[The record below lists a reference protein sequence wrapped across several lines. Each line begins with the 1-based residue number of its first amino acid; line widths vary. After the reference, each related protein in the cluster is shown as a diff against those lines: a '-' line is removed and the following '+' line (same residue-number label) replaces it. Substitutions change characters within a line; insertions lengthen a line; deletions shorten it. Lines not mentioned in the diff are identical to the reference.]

1 MHRVL
6 DSRINDDQT
15 LRTVYN
21 SYTYTLFA
29 SVNMS
34 KYFRTLV
41 SGDDKLF
48 HQLQHINAVQ
58 NVFVDMANIAKE
70 LSRRCPQV
78 DRKYV
83 FRRRRLL
90 KLLSA
95 VAEEAGLTIDNTFIF
110 LNTVQIHKRRST

>member
-6 DSRINDDQT
+6 NSRINNDQT

-48 HQLQHINAVQ
+48 HQLQHINAV
-58 NVFVDMANIAKE
+58 VTR
-70 LSRRCPQV
+70 LSCKVNFSRATSH
-78 DRKYV
+78 
-83 FRRRRLL
+83 L
-90 KLLSA
+90 KLLLTEIRSSLIIWYL
-95 VAEEAGLTIDNTFIF
+95 GLGYQAK
-110 LNTVQIHKRRST
+110 L